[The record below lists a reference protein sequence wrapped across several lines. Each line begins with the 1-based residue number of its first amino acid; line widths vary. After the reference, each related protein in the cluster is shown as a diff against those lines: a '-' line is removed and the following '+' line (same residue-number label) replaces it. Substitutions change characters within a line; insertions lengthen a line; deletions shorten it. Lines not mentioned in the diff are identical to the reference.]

1 MANTLLQRLLNRQQ
15 GCFIVVIPNLGS
27 VFFGEIMEIEIL
39 PTTKFADQKIS
50 ELPIPEGVV
59 LGGIVRDNKLIFPD
73 ENTTIFVKDKLIL
86 FSDPKSIKEIEK
98 FSEVNIEFF

>member
-1 MANTLLQRLLNRQQ
+1 MFIMFGILSIFLN
-15 GCFIVVIPNLGS
+15 GTN
-27 VFFGEIMEIEIL
+27 
-39 PTTKFADQKIS
+39 

-59 LGGIVRDNKLIFPD
+59 LGGIVRDNKLIFSD

-86 FSDPKSIKEIEK
+86 FSDPTSIKEIEK

>member
-1 MANTLLQRLLNRQQ
+1 
-15 GCFIVVIPNLGS
+15 
-27 VFFGEIMEIEIL
+27 MEIEIL

-86 FSDPKSIKEIEK
+86 FSDPTSIKEIEK
-98 FSEVNIEFF
+98 FSEVNIEFFWWKRIT